1 MMLPRVFIRIRYSH
15 ANWPGEWSYHGGLHF
30 FREVYFACSLPLL
43 TESRVWL
50 EARQFVRKN
59 CRPDR
64 LCTSRLKARQFVIKI
79 TNHKKSFGNARLL
92 ERSQNSFY
100 DFFTL
105 KLAIFNCRC
114 DKFSEIMCKKIIN
127 ALNLYNPSEGLY
139 KLLRD
144 WI

>member
-1 MMLPRVFIRIRYSH
+1 MV
-15 ANWPGEWSYHGGLHF
+15 
-30 FREVYFACSLPLL
+30 
-43 TESRVWL
+43 
-50 EARQFVRKN
+50 
-59 CRPDR
+59 
-64 LCTSRLKARQFVIKI
+64 
-79 TNHKKSFGNARLL
+79 L

-139 KLLRD
+139 KLYGTEFKCKKIIKNRDPLRQGNPTLHGRRP
-144 WI
+144 IHIAAVIKS